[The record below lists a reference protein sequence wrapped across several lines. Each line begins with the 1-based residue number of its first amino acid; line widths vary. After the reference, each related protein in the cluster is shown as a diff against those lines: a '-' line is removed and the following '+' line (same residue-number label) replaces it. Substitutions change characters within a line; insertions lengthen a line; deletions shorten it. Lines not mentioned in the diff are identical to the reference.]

1 MKRVAT
7 IILNRNLPNETDQL
21 WKQVDDNNHETTD
34 IYVVEA
40 GSDSNNLST
49 HTTWHVNDPESLR
62 QGLRYSRGMNFALS
76 ELWKENKFKNYEAF
90 FLITNDT
97 EFQTPHPIQDLVDV
111 LDKHPKVGIVSPC
124 SDQWGENILLQ
135 EQRVKYFWFVH
146 NTAYMMRRNFLE
158 SIANTQSP
166 DMYRF
171 IFDGTN
177 FRGYG
182 MESEMIA
189 KAYANDWAVAIT
201 SDVQIRENESYLLN
215 RSDFI
220 KTEPYDENLKLYV
233 EEGKKWMRDK
243 YGFNSHWSMNLY
255 AKLFYDQFFEYNP
268 DLIGWRL

>member
-76 ELWKENKFKNYEAF
+76 ELWKDNKFKNYEAF

-97 EFQTPHPIQDLVDV
+97 EFQTPHPIQDLLDV

-158 SIANTQSP
+158 SIVNTQSP

>member
-21 WKQVDDNNHETTD
+21 WKQVDENNHETTD

-49 HTTWHVNDPESLR
+49 HATWHVNDPESVR

-97 EFQTPHPIQDLVDV
+97 EFQSPHPIQDLLDV

-124 SDQWGENILLQ
+124 SDQWGENNLLQ

-158 SIANTQSP
+158 SIADTQSP

-215 RSDFI
+215 RADFI
-220 KTEPYDENLKLYV
+220 QTEPYDENLKLYV
-233 EEGKKWMRDK
+233 EEGKKWMRNK

-268 DLIGWRL
+268 ELIGWRL